1 MSGAPAFGIE
11 LWSSD
16 AWREQA
22 VGWADRRLA
31 DAGLE
36 RTGETTQ
43 PHLRPWG
50 TVLKIPTVTGPAW
63 LKAPGPG
70 TVFEVALYELL
81 GRVAPDW
88 VLPPIAVDVE
98 RGWVLLPD
106 GGTTLGDRLDEVDL
120 TDALVTI
127 LPRYAQLQRDLVPH
141 VDALLSFG
149 IADMRPAA
157 MPARFDEALDWV
169 GRYVDDRGR
178 DGDREILERAA
189 AHRDTFM
196 GWCDRLRAGVVPAS
210 LDHNDLHPWNIFVAG
225 DDGSEGRFYDWGD
238 AVVSHPF
245 ASMLLGV
252 GFIGLHLQVGQD
264 DPRVLRARDAYLEVF
279 TDLAPR
285 ADLVEE
291 LELACR
297 VGKVARALTWER
309 SIREQ
314 GYDEAGD
321 FARAPLE
328 SLDAMLDATWMG
340 RT

>member
-1 MSGAPAFGIE
+1 MGGAPGFGIE
-11 LWSSD
+11 LWSSA
-16 AWREQA
+16 AWRDEA
-22 VGWADRRLA
+22 TGWADRQLA
-31 DAGLE
+31 GAGLE
-36 RTGETTQ
+36 RTGEVTQ

-50 TVLKIPTVTGPAW
+50 TVLRIPTTTGPVW

-88 VLPPIAVDVE
+88 ILPPIAVEVE

-106 GGTTLGDRLDEVDL
+106 GGTTLGDRLGEIDL
-120 TDALVTI
+120 VTVLVTI
-127 LPRYAQLQRDLVPH
+127 LPRYGQLQRDLVPH

-149 IADMRPAA
+149 IADMRPAV
-157 MPARFDEALDWV
+157 MPGRFDEALDAAWK
-169 GRYVDDRGR
+169 YVHDRGQ
-178 DGDREILERAA
+178 DGDREILGRVAA
-189 AHRDTFM
+189 QRDTYM
-196 GWCDRLRAGVVPAS
+196 GWCERLRAGVVPAS
-210 LDHNDLHPWNIFVAG
+210 LDHNDLHTWNIFVAG
-225 DDGSEGRFYDWGD
+225 EGGSEGRFYDWGD

-252 GFIGLHLQVGQD
+252 GFIGLHLQMGQD

-314 GYDEAGD
+314 GYDEAGE

-328 SLDAMLDATWMG
+328 SLDSLLDDTWMG